1 MNSLESTQNSREIF
15 PLRLAK
21 GIKDSRI
28 NVKRVLICRPN
39 HRLGN
44 LLLITPLVQEI
55 TETFPDC
62 KIDLLVK
69 GGIAPIL
76 FKNYENIDRIIQ
88 LPKRPLTHLL
98 ASVRSWISIRKHR
111 YDIVI
116 DVDKRSSSGRLSLG
130 FANSKHKISGD
141 AIESVQSK
149 FPNYVHHAKF
159 PVYNLRHYLSELGY
173 PQKDRPIPSLNLKL
187 DLLEIAK
194 GKVLLDQLVHNKRPT
209 ICLFTF
215 ATGNKCYSEIWWEN
229 FYERL
234 QTAFPQHNIIE
245 VLPVQN
251 VSKLSFKA
259 PAFYSKD
266 LREIASLI
274 ANTEVFIGADSGIM
288 HLASAAQTPTIGLF
302 SVTDQS
308 LYAPYNENS
317 VAINTNFNDTD
328 KCIQVIHSTLQHR
341 NIHQPV

>member
-1 MNSLESTQNSREIF
+1 MNSLEKPRNFRETV
-15 PLRLAK
+15 PPSLVK
-21 GIKDSRI
+21 SSKDSRS

-44 LLLITPLVQEI
+44 LLLITPLIQEI

-62 KIDLLVK
+62 KIDLFVK

-76 FKNYENIDRIIQ
+76 FKNYQNIDRIIQ

-98 ASVRSWISIRKHR
+98 GSLKSWLSIRKDR

-130 FANSKHKISGD
+130 LANSKHKISGD
-141 AIESVQSK
+141 AIQSVQSK
-149 FPNYVHHAKF
+149 FANYEHHAKF
-159 PVYNLRHYLSELGY
+159 PVYNLRHYLNEHGY
-173 PQKDRPIPSLNLKL
+173 PHKDTPIPSLNLKL

-194 GKVLLDQLVHNKRPT
+194 GKALLNQLVHNNRPT

-234 QTAFPQHNIIE
+234 QAEFPQHNIIE

-251 VSKLSFKA
+251 VSKLSFKV
-259 PAFYSKD
+259 PTFYSKD

-317 VAINTNFNDTD
+317 VAINTNLIDTD
-328 KCIQVIHSTLQHR
+328 KCIRVIHSILQHKL
-341 NIHQPV
+341 IHQSI

>member
-1 MNSLESTQNSREIF
+1 MNSLESTHNFQKTF
-15 PLRLAK
+15 PLELTK
-21 GIKDSRI
+21 STQDSRMKI
-28 NVKRVLICRPN
+28 ERILICRPN

-44 LLLITPLVQEI
+44 LLLITPLIQEI

-62 KIDLLVK
+62 KIDLFVK

-76 FKNYENIDRIIQ
+76 FKNYENIHRIIQ
-88 LPKRPLTHLL
+88 LPKRPLLHLL
-98 ASVRSWISIRKHR
+98 GSFKAGISIRKHR
-111 YDIVI
+111 YDLVI
-116 DVDKRSSSGRLSLG
+116 DVDKKSSSGRLSTG

-141 AIESVQSK
+141 EIESIQSK
-149 FPNYVHHAKF
+149 FPNYAHHAKF
-159 PVYNLRHYLSELGY
+159 PVYNFRHYLSEMGY
-173 PQKDRPIPSLNLKL
+173 PQQDRPIPSLNLKL
-187 DLLEIAK
+187 NLHEIAK
-194 GKVLLDQLVHNKRPT
+194 GRVLLGQLVRNERPT

-234 QTAFPQHNIIE
+234 QTEFPQHNIVE

-259 PAFYSKD
+259 PTFYSKD

-288 HLASAAQTPTIGLF
+288 HLASAAQTPTVGLF

-317 VAINTNFNDTD
+317 VAINTNLIDTD
-328 KCIQVIHSTLQHR
+328 RCMHVLHNVLQ
-341 NIHQPV
+341 NKYIHQPI